1 MGLLH
6 HLGLKHRGPLTIQD
20 LIDRGYKQ
28 QYFEECKHIWQNWVP
43 KAGQAE
49 NLQGELLR
57 ELEKL
62 RREAQENGNINW
74 DEDFDYFCVNIR
86 DSLCAQPVFTNGEKE
101 EIELIM
107 GFLRSCGGQARK
119 RHLDMVLEDQGEPD
133 KLAYVN
139 DDLYDR
145 IADKIGFLQQT
156 VVGPLPYEHNDLLRR

>member
-6 HLGLKHRGPLTIQD
+6 RLGRKYRGPLTVQD
-20 LIDRGYKQ
+20 LIDRGYQ
-28 QYFEECKHIWQNWVP
+28 RRYFEECKYIWKNWVP
-43 KAGQAE
+43 KSGQAD

-62 RREAQENGNINW
+62 RWEAQENGNINW
-74 DEDFDYFCVNIR
+74 DEDFDYFCVHIR
-86 DSLCAQPVFTNGEKE
+86 DSLCAQPLFSNAEKE

-107 GFLRSCGGQARK
+107 GFLRSCGAQARK
-119 RHLDMVLEDQGEPD
+119 LHLGVVLDEEAEPD
-133 KLAYVN
+133 KLAYVD

-156 VVGPLPYEHNDLLRR
+156 VVGPLPYEHNDQLRR